1 MNFIRHIRL
10 ALELLANRA
19 DATPHHVSLY
29 MSLFSQ
35 WNELRFPESVMLV
48 RAEVMQAAHIG
59 SASTYLKCLRELSA
73 YGLITYQPSR
83 SEHRASRCLMH
94 ELQPAQLA
102 PPLAPEVDQALYS
115 NPPAARTKS
124 GASASIKS
132 GASTGASCGQ
142 AVVSFD
148 KQVETT
154 VNENKPVLSVKQDEA
169 AAEKKEGEEFT
180 YAEQLLEPD
189 DSELTAQ
196 EPPPKAKV
204 ARKGKAP
211 TRPRRPEIPFAE
223 SDLAPLD
230 AFMAAFA
237 GTDYALADLR
247 FYHEKILNWRQ
258 KGEVPLRRDWLA
270 TSKTFFLNDVADN
283 RLKLAPGVQSHQ
295 PGATYADTGIP
306 TTGYR
311 STRWD

>member
-29 MSLFSQ
+29 MALFSQ
-35 WNELRFPESVMLV
+35 WNDERFPESVMLV

-59 SASTYLKCLRELSA
+59 SASTYLKCLRELST

-83 SEHRASRCLMH
+83 SEHRSSRCLMH
-94 ELQPAQLA
+94 ELLPAQLA
-102 PPLAPEVDQALYS
+102 PQLAPEVTQALYS
-115 NPPAARTKS
+115 NTPAARIKS
-124 GASASIKS
+124 GESTGTTS
-132 GASTGASCGQ
+132 GASTGASRGQ
-142 AVVSFD
+142 AIVSFD
-148 KQVETT
+148 KQVETI
-154 VNENKPVLSVKQDEA
+154 VNKNKPVLSIKLDEA
-169 AAEKKEGEEFT
+169 AAEKKEGEELT
-180 YAEQLLEPD
+180 SAEQLLELD

-204 ARKGKAP
+204 ARKGKVP
-211 TRPRRPEIPFAE
+211 TRPQRPEIPFAE
-223 SDLAPLD
+223 SELADLP

-258 KGEVPLRRDWLA
+258 KGEVPRRRDWLA
-270 TSKTFFLNDVADN
+270 TSKQFFLNDAAEN

-311 STRWD
+311 SRRWD